1 MITSNNKFE
10 RPFTFFASVAQRQ
23 VAGSPNFYY
32 SQSEVGGGGTFCD
45 YNCTQYVVVKLSA
58 DENLLSSKLFSF
70 TRAKMSLS
78 QKIRVFLTGGSI
90 MGTF

>member
-1 MITSNNKFE
+1 MTNNNFE

-45 YNCTQYVVVKLSA
+45 YNCTQYVVVVVKLSA

-78 QKIRVFLTGGSI
+78 QKIRVFFTG
-90 MGTF
+90 

>member
-1 MITSNNKFE
+1 MTNNNFE

-32 SQSEVGGGGTFCD
+32 SQSEVVGGGTFCD
-45 YNCTQYVVVKLSA
+45 YNCTQYVVVVKLSA

-78 QKIRVFLTGGSI
+78 QKIRF
-90 MGTF
+90 FF

>member
-1 MITSNNKFE
+1 MIMTNNNFE

-45 YNCTQYVVVKLSA
+45 YNCTIC
-58 DENLLSSKLFSF
+58 SSK
-70 TRAKMSLS
+70 A
-78 QKIRVFLTGGSI
+78 
-90 MGTF
+90 

>member
-1 MITSNNKFE
+1 MSNNKFE
-10 RPFTFFASVAQRQ
+10 RPFTFFASVARRQ

-70 TRAKMSLS
+70 TRAKMSPS
-78 QKIRVFLTGGSI
+78 QKIRGFLTGESI